1 MRHRVRKNLKF
12 NGKSFEHRKAMVRN
26 LLTSF
31 FLHKT
36 IKTTEKKAAAM
47 IPFVDKLINA
57 VNTKDEM
64 NAIRFVMTYLYT
76 KESSKDLFE
85 HVAPKYKGTKTSGF
99 TRVTPIKYRDGDNAK
114 LVLVELV

>member
-1 MRHRVRKNLKF
+1 MI
-12 NGKSFEHRKAMVRN
+12 RN
-26 LLTSF
+26 LLTSL
-31 FLHKT
+31 FLHKA

-85 HVAPKYKGTKTSGF
+85 HVAPKYKGTKTS
-99 TRVTPIKYRDGDNAK
+99 
-114 LVLVELV
+114 